1 MANNDLVSGFDND
14 KDDSLKIDLKVIDG
28 VKDGLMLVLN
38 GYIDTYNS
46 TSFQKRTTRAID
58 AGFIKLIFDCGSLN
72 YVSSTGIGSFTAFL
86 KIVKSAGGDLVLFNI
101 QPKVFEV
108 FQLLGFSQFF
118 NIRDNIDEAFN
129 FFQSETSAESSFSSA
144 FPQVFDCPICSK
156 KLKATKAGRFRC
168 SECKTI
174 LAVDENGKVF
184 LG

>member
-1 MANNDLVSGFDND
+1 MGNADIVPGFDND
-14 KDDSLKIDLKVIDG
+14 KDDSLKIHLAKIDG
-28 VKDGLMLVLN
+28 VEGGLVLTLT

-46 TSFQKRTTRAID
+46 ASFQKRISRAIEV
-58 AGFIKLIFDCGSLN
+58 GYSKLVFACSGLN
-72 YVSSTGIGSFTAFL
+72 YVSSTGIGSFTTFL
-86 KIVKSAGGDLVLFNI
+86 KTVKSTRGDIVLVDV

-108 FQLLGFSQFF
+108 FQLLGFSAFF
-118 NIRDNIDEAFN
+118 NIKDSLDDAVAHFRGGGGSGGGF
-129 FFQSETSAESSFSSA
+129 SAA

-174 LAVDENGKVF
+174 LAVDETGQVF